1 MIDYFQELLSTLK
14 KNKLRAIMTGF
25 SVAWG
30 IFMLILLLGS
40 GKGLQNGMENNFRS
54 TSKNALWIWS
64 RRTQVAYDGLK
75 SGRRI
80 QFTNQDFETLQ
91 RQFEKDIDNASGRFS
106 IRGESSVTYKNEFGD
121 FNTEGV
127 LPEFKQIQIMDHK
140 TGRFINPPDI
150 SQFRKVVVISVPV
163 QKALFKEEDP
173 IGKYLRV
180 GGVPFMVVGT
190 FENPTQ
196 KEEKKLYV
204 PLTTAQRV
212 FNGNNKLSE
221 MAITTTAL
229 SVEENK
235 RVEESVRQTLAARHH
250 ISPDDKQAL
259 GIWNTLEHF
268 KQAQG
273 VFAGIR
279 AFVWVIGIM
288 TIVAGIVGVSNIM
301 IILVKERT
309 KEIGIRKAIGA
320 TPWSIIRLVLSESVF
335 ITTIAGFFG
344 LVAGMGLLA
353 GITALLTNIATQN
366 PGVERAF
373 FNPSADLGVAVAALV
388 ILITAGLVA
397 GYIPARRA
405 AAIKPIE
412 ALHDE

>member
-1 MIDYFQELLSTLK
+1 
-14 KNKLRAIMTGF
+14 MTSF

-40 GKGLQNGMENNFRS
+40 GKGLQNGMENNFRG

-64 RRTQVAYDGLK
+64 RRTQIAHDGLK
-75 SGRRI
+75 AGRRI
-80 QFTNQDFETLQ
+80 QFTNQDGEAIQRHFEEDL
-91 RQFEKDIDNASGRFS
+91 ENYSGRFNMWS
-106 IRGESSVTYKNEFGD
+106 NNDVTYKNEFGN
-121 FNTEGV
+121 FRVEGV
-127 LPEFKQIQIMDHK
+127 MPEFKHIELVDIGQ
-140 TGRFINPPDI
+140 GRYINQLDI
-150 SQFRKVVVISVPV
+150 EGFRKSAVISVAI

-173 IGKYLRV
+173 IGKYIKI

-190 FENPTQ
+190 FINPEDR
-196 KEEKKLYV
+196 EEKQLYM

-212 FNGNNKLSE
+212 FNGNNRLTR
-221 MAITTTAL
+221 MAVSTNAL
-229 SVEENK
+229 TVAENK
-235 RVEESVRQTLAARHH
+235 RIEEEVRSLLAERHR
-250 ISPDDKQAL
+250 IAPDDKQAL

-279 AFVWVIGIM
+279 MFVWIIGVM
-288 TIVAGIVGVSNIM
+288 TIIAGIVGVSNIM

-335 ITTIAGFFG
+335 ITAFAGFFG

-353 GITALLTNIATQN
+353 GVSAILKNIAASSQE
-366 PGVERAF
+366 VERAF
-373 FNPSADLGVAVAALV
+373 YNPSADLGVALWALA
-388 ILITAGLVA
+388 ILVTAGLVA
-397 GYIPARRA
+397 GYIPARKA
-405 AAIKPIE
+405 ASIKPIE